1 MKVADK
7 IKDILSPDD
16 LKIFESAIEALI
28 NDKVTSRVTE
38 LMTLKESEIESKYSL
53 ASEKYITE
61 KVAAELQKK
70 TADLV
75 EENNKKLVVL
85 EKKVT
90 ARLSG
95 FVDKMVAENIS
106 DDLLERVAINEIA
119 VPVLEGI
126 RNVFKKNSIVL
137 EDGSKSA
144 IAEAAAKVSK
154 LETQLSE
161 SISKSME
168 MEHRLEKASV
178 FLIISENTTGMTPS
192 QKRKVVDQFKDATFA
207 ECDSKIGA
215 YVSLIKEAE
224 AISDKKLVSESASL
238 VPAQSA
244 KKVFKR
250 KTLSESI
257 SSDDIMTKQPTKIL
271 AESESDDSSM
281 VSEASK
287 YFYGIE

>member
-1 MKVADK
+1 MKVAEK

-16 LKIFESAIEALI
+16 LKIFESAIESMI
-28 NDKVTSRVTE
+28 NDKVTSRVAE
-38 LMTLKESEIESKYSL
+38 QMTLKESEIESKYSL
-53 ASEKYITE
+53 ASEKYIAE
-61 KVAAELQKK
+61 KVTVELQKK
-70 TADLV
+70 TAELV
-75 EENNKKLVVL
+75 SENNQKLANL

-106 DDLLERVAINEIA
+106 DDLLEKVAINEIA

-144 IAEAAAKVSK
+144 IAEAATKVSK

-161 SISKSME
+161 SITKSME

-178 FLIISENTTGMTPS
+178 FLIISENTNGMTAS
-192 QKRKVVDQFKDATFA
+192 QKRKVVEQFKDSTFA

-224 AISDKKLVSESASL
+224 AIADKKLVRESATL
-238 VPAQSA
+238 APA

-250 KTLSESI
+250 KNLSESI
-257 SSDDIMTKQPTKIL
+257 VSDDVMTKGPSKVI
-271 AESESDDSSM
+271 AESEDMSSDI

>member
-1 MKVADK
+1 MKVAEK

-16 LKIFESAIEALI
+16 LKIFESAIESMI
-28 NDKVTSRVTE
+28 NDKVTSRVAE
-38 LMTLKESEIESKYSL
+38 QMIIKESEIESKYSL
-53 ASEKYITE
+53 ASEKYIAE
-61 KVAAELQKK
+61 KVTAELQKK
-70 TADLV
+70 TAELV
-75 EENNKKLVVL
+75 SENNQKLANL

-106 DDLLERVAINEIA
+106 DDLLEKVAINEIA

-144 IAEAAAKVSK
+144 IAEATAKVSK

-161 SISKSME
+161 SITKSME

-178 FLIISENTTGMTPS
+178 FLIISENTNGMTAS
-192 QKRKVVDQFKDATFA
+192 QKRKVVEQFKDSTFA
-207 ECDSKIGA
+207 ECDAKIGA

-224 AISDKKLVSESASL
+224 AIADKKLVSESATL
-238 VPAQSA
+238 APV

-250 KTLSESI
+250 KNLSESI
-257 SSDDIMTKQPTKIL
+257 ASEDVMTKEPVKVI
-271 AESESDDSSM
+271 AESDDATTTDI